1 MQKFDDVV
9 REGQDVLFNGKV
21 LVRKV
26 NIATNKN
33 GKEVVAENKNF
44 NYNITHC
51 KPVYIDEV

>member
-1 MQKFDDVV
+1 MQRFDDKV
-9 REGQDVLFNGKV
+9 RAGQDVLYNGKL

-26 NIATNKN
+26 SIAVRKN

-44 NYNITHC
+44 NYNMTHC